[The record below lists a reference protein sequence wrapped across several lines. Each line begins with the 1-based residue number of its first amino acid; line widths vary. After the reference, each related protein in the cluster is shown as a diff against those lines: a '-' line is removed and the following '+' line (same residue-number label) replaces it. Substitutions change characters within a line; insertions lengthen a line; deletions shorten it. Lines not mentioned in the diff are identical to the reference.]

1 MKAPAGEASATLLE
15 APPDPPVVS
24 SFEFWPGWF
33 FYLPVVLQWIAL
45 GVRYGDFSLPTAANP
60 TIETGGLCGE
70 SKTSIMDQV
79 DATERGTLA
88 PYFRLSAPDLDQAE
102 RDMDAHGLKYPVV
115 VKPDV
120 GCNGTGVRLVRDRA
134 SLSEYLA
141 AFPKGPAL
149 MVQRLATEPGEAG
162 VFYIRRP
169 DEIIGRVTSLTLKHA
184 PHIVGD
190 GRSTIRDLV
199 LADSRMGLVPQLY
212 LPRLGDRQHAV
223 LARGEPFQ
231 PVFVGNHC
239 KGSVFTDGH
248 EHITP
253 ALVRRIAAIA
263 AAIPEFHFGRFD
275 VRYESLPAL
284 RRGEGFTIIEINGV
298 GSEATHVWD
307 ARTSLWRAWADE
319 LAHFGA
325 TFAIGAANRRRGFRS
340 SGLRA
345 MYSAWRRQ
353 RALMASYPAHD

>member
-1 MKAPAGEASATLLE
+1 MKASATLLG
-15 APPDPPVVS
+15 ALPDPPVVS

-45 GVRYGDFSLPTAANP
+45 GLRHGDLSLPTAANP
-60 TIETGGLCGE
+60 LIETGGLCGE

-79 DATERGTLA
+79 GGGERAGLA
-88 PYFRLSAPDLDQAE
+88 AYVRLTTPDLDGAE
-102 RDMDAHGLKYPVV
+102 RAMAAGCLHYPVV

-120 GCNGTGVRLVRDRA
+120 GCNGTGVRLVGDRA
-134 SLSEYLA
+134 SLSAYLA
-141 AFPKGPAL
+141 EFPVGPAL
-149 MVQRLATEPGEAG
+149 MIQRLATEPGEAG
-162 VFYIRRP
+162 IFYIRKP
-169 DEIIGRVTSLTLKHA
+169 DESSGRITSLTLKHA
-184 PHIVGD
+184 PRVIGD
-190 GRSTIRDLV
+190 GHSTIRELV
-199 LADSRMGLVPQLY
+199 LDDPRMGRVPQLY
-212 LPRLGDRQHAV
+212 LPRLGDHQHHI
-223 LARGEPFQ
+223 LARGQAFQ

-253 ALVRRIAAIA
+253 ILVKRIAAIA

-319 LAHFGA
+319 LAHFGV

-345 MYSAWRRQ
+345 MYRAWRRQ
-353 RALMASYPAHD
+353 RALMASYPTND